1 MPCGGLGVYASPTPS
16 YLDVAVSVWFS
27 GTWAE
32 NGTNKEERKEG
43 GNSQWPRVR
52 GSRGS
57 VSGVALFSGG
67 CGLRALDLKG
77 QQAWWRPPVLVPLEK
92 KFGKETESREA
103 RRVFKRYGENRAQLR
118 QTDRQRDRQT
128 ESHAPWAWFKSLVW
142 GGPSWLPLA
151 DHLPSS
157 GLGLTQGRPLGGS
170 IF

>member
-1 MPCGGLGVYASPTPS
+1 MYASPTPS

-118 QTDRQRDRQT
+118 QTDRQTDRRRAMCLG
-128 ESHAPWAWFKSLVW
+128 HGLNPLYGVV
-142 GGPSWLPLA
+142 LPGFLWPITLLRLA
-151 DHLPSS
+151 LA
-157 GLGLTQGRPLGGS
+157 
-170 IF
+170 